1 MKNFALIFMLLFTS
15 VAFSTE
21 RIESKYQLVEKSFEE
36 LLNASWQVT
45 GVSPNFILKKGSK
58 VILCHLL
65 ISKNGKL
72 ESSCHSVN

>member
-1 MKNFALIFMLLFTS
+1 MLLFTS